1 MKFKRI
7 INEILCL
14 AMAITMF
21 SSGIVKV
28 QANDT
33 PKNKNLTQ
41 LEGVSAT
48 VSDIEDGTNFDA
60 NMAID
65 GNTASNS
72 RWSTDHGKDTNQW
85 LLINLGKQQTF
96 NTFVIF
102 NNDREGGK
110 QLIKEFKIEGS
121 NEANGTYSE
130 IYHGEAKDEGYP
142 LDYTVTLNQAVTY
155 QYVKMTVVSL
165 VDTAPYP
172 AVSLREFEIYNVEG
186 ESTTPVNTNLAL
198 KKPVETNLYNVN
210 DTAYLTDGKTETR
223 MTSSTSDIKP
233 TKENPFW
240 AYVDLGA
247 VYDMNYFSVLW
258 ESDSNYAKDF
268 NIYTTT
274 EETINDDTQWTLVK
288 EVANNTAG
296 KTSVIELEKEV
307 QGRYVK
313 LEVTAVNGYPNVS
326 ACEFEVMLK
335 DDSQQ
340 IPQDP
345 QDNVALNKT
354 GYSSSNEAEDLNANK
369 AFDGD
374 TSTRDSRWSSRV
386 GNAPHWVFVDLGET
400 KDVKTIRIYW
410 ETRKATEY
418 RIQVADTVTD
428 TTTGEGNWKD
438 VATFT
443 ERPSSTT
450 DTITLTNVEKARYVR
465 LYIDNFTAVDPD
477 GSVSWNS
484 ISIYEMEVYG
494 GTPAISMGDIGNMI
508 KVETPTKDSEKL
520 NVTLPEVEGYTVT
533 YNGTDLEQVI
543 DENLTIYTPVVDK
556 TVKVSFKIVND
567 KTEEYQFKEIEV
579 TVPGQYSVT
588 ENDNAAPEVL
598 PELQEWKGNEG
609 SFTVTDGSKIVYA
622 DDDLKSAAD
631 EMKADYED
639 LTGKTI
645 EVVKGTKAD
654 VKAGDFFFEK
664 TTDVSLGLMDE
675 GYLMEIDDFITVT
688 SETQTGAY
696 WATRTLLQALKQSDY
711 VSIPKGITRDYP
723 LYEVRGFILD
733 VGRKTFTMDYLEQLV
748 KQMSWYKM
756 NDFQVH
762 LNDNLIGLENK
773 EDPMS
778 AYSGFRLENDT
789 VKAGGKLTDANGNV
803 VTVNG
808 NEQVYQQD
816 LTSTDLWYTKEEFK
830 NFIEESREL
839 GVNIVP
845 EIDTPA
851 HSLAFTKVL
860 PDLRHGTSG
869 RQNDHLDLVDSYE
882 QCLTFVQTIFNEYLS
897 DTDPVFDSE
906 TIVHIGADEYNA
918 SSEAY
923 RKFVNDMIE
932 YVRDTNER
940 KVRVWGSFT
949 AASQGEK
956 IDTVADD
963 GTRVQINLWNFG
975 YANMD
980 EMYEN
985 GFDLI
990 NCNDGNYYIVP
1001 NAGYYYDYLNDGTM
1015 YNLDINS
1022 IGGVTIPAGDKQM
1035 VGGAFAVWNDMTD
1048 YLDNGISEWDVYD
1061 RINNLPLFAAKLWG
1075 KEELNLND
1083 ANARADKLGDAP
1095 RTNFNYEVD
1104 SETDEYMNL
1113 PMDELKDTSANEFK
1127 VSEGENA
1134 SIVEA
1139 DGKDA
1144 LELKGSTSYITTG
1157 LETAGFGN
1165 SLRVKVKRTSTS
1177 TEEQIL
1183 FESPY
1188 GSIKAVQKETGK
1200 VGFSRERFD
1209 YSFNYTLPLNEWVE
1223 LEFKNVKNRI
1233 SLYVN
1238 GELVDTIG
1246 DGEKVEGR
1254 PLLATMMFPMA
1265 TIGSKTNAF
1274 IGYVDDV
1281 RIGKDTTFTSTMSL
1295 DYALWNASAILND
1308 DNRDLLEPL
1317 IKEGKALLTQY
1328 APEESEITR
1337 LSNEINKIVEA
1348 QDFEKA
1354 DYTRVDIYKSLVED
1368 LSAFTEESAKAVTRI
1383 LDSIRY
1389 SLPVELQDTV
1399 DGYEYDLL
1407 KAIEGLETKPLTN
1420 LYYVDQSTMTAT
1432 ASSYQ
1437 QDGSK
1442 PSNVLDG
1449 NPSTM
1454 WHTAWNITTMPH
1466 WIDLELS
1473 EPTEINGLV
1482 YTPRQSG
1489 TNGNA
1494 TKYEIQVFVDGTYK
1508 TITNGTL
1515 KNDSTVKTIEF
1526 DPVTTTHIR
1535 LVYLEAT
1542 NNNGSAAE
1550 LQVVRA
1556 NINADIEGL
1565 NTAIKDAEELLAT
1578 LDKTDFTEATW
1589 TDVQNL
1595 LADAKALVSS
1605 STPDANEVAQMI
1617 YDISKR
1623 VTQLRLEGNLTELN
1637 AAIDKAES
1645 LKESDYTATSW
1656 AFMQEKLAAAKEVA
1670 KNNNALQSTI
1680 DLATAELNDAIDR
1693 LVKVDKTE
1701 LQNKLNEAK
1710 AINTSEYTKE
1720 SVAVLDKAMA
1730 EAEKVLT
1737 NANATQEEVDAA
1749 VKALED
1755 AISGLQKPADP
1766 DTPTDPEKPTD
1777 PDTPADPEKPTDE
1790 TPEEPE
1796 TPTTSDNNMM
1806 VIYAGLLLLSAMV
1819 MVVLF
1824 KKRRQEH

>member
-1 MKFKRI
+1 MKFKKI

-21 SSGIVKV
+21 SSGVVKV
-28 QANDT
+28 QAENINLALNKSVTASSDVSGQYSHLSPDKIVDGDT
-33 PKNKNLTQ
+33 GTRWSAEASPIQWVVVDLGEVYEMNYFHIIWEGGSFNMRGSAYNIYVSESNLAGGEDWGTPVVTKTDNAEIESSDSLDVSVSGRYVK
-41 LEGVSAT
+41 LEVT
-48 VSDIEDGTNFDA
+48 D
-60 NMAID
+60 ID
-65 GNTASNS
+65 G
-72 RWSTDHGKDTNQW
+72 DYG
-85 LLINLGKQQTF
+85 
-96 NTFVIF
+96 
-102 NNDREGGK
+102 NNV
-110 QLIKEFKIEGS
+110 S
-121 NEANGTYSE
+121 
-130 IYHGEAKDEGYP
+130 
-142 LDYTVTLNQAVTY
+142 
-155 QYVKMTVVSL
+155 VK
-165 VDTAPYP
+165 
-172 AVSLREFEIYNVEG
+172 EFEIYNVEG

-198 KKPVETNLYNVN
+198 KKPVGTNLYNVN
-210 DTAYLTDGKTETR
+210 DTAYLTDGKAETR

-274 EETINDDTQWTLVK
+274 EEAINDDTQWTLVK

-354 GYSSSNEAEDLNANK
+354 GYSSSNEAEGLNANK

-374 TSTRDSRWSSRV
+374 TSTRDSRWSSKV

-428 TTTGEGNWKD
+428 TTTGEGYWKD
-438 VATFT
+438 VATLT

-465 LYIDNFTAVDPD
+465 LYIDNFTSEDPD

-520 NVTLPEVEGYTVT
+520 NVTLPNVEGYTVT

-556 TVKVSFKIVND
+556 TVKVSFKIVNN

-778 AYSGFRLENDT
+778 AYSAFRLENDT
-789 VKAGGKLTDANGNV
+789 VKAGGKLIDANGNV

-830 NFIEESREL
+830 NFIQESREL

-949 AASQGEK
+949 AASKGEK

-1001 NAGYYYDYLNDGTM
+1001 NGGYYYDYLNDGTM
-1015 YNLDINS
+1015 YNLNINTIS
-1022 IGGVTIPAGDKQM
+1022 GVTIPAGDKQM

-1075 KEELNLND
+1075 KEELNLEG

-1295 DYALWNASAILND
+1295 DYALWNATTILND
-1308 DNRDLLEPL
+1308 DNRNLLEPL

-1328 APEESEITR
+1328 APEENEITR

-1437 QDGSK
+1437 KDGSK

-1454 WHTAWNITTMPH
+1454 WHTDWNITSMPH

-1494 TKYEIQVFVDGTYK
+1494 TKYEIQVLVDGTYQ
-1508 TITNGTL
+1508 TITSGTL

-1535 LVYLEAT
+1535 LVYLEAA

-1670 KNNNALQSTI
+1670 KNKNALQSTI
-1680 DLATAELNDAIDR
+1680 DLAAAELNDAIDR

-1710 AINTSEYTKE
+1710 SINTSEYTKE

>member
-1 MKFKRI
+1 
-7 INEILCL
+7 
-14 AMAITMF
+14 MAIRLF
-21 SSGIVKV
+21 SSVVVKV
-28 QANDT
+28 QAENINLALNKSVTASSDVSGQYSHLSPDKIVDGDT
-33 PKNKNLTQ
+33 GTRWSAEASPIQWVVVDLGEVYEMNYFHIIWEGGSFNMRGSAYNIYVSESNLAGGEDWGTPVVTKTDNAEIESSDSLDVSVSGRYVK
-41 LEGVSAT
+41 LEVT
-48 VSDIEDGTNFDA
+48 D
-60 NMAID
+60 ID
-65 GNTASNS
+65 G
-72 RWSTDHGKDTNQW
+72 DYG
-85 LLINLGKQQTF
+85 
-96 NTFVIF
+96 
-102 NNDREGGK
+102 NNV
-110 QLIKEFKIEGS
+110 S
-121 NEANGTYSE
+121 
-130 IYHGEAKDEGYP
+130 
-142 LDYTVTLNQAVTY
+142 
-155 QYVKMTVVSL
+155 VK
-165 VDTAPYP
+165 
-172 AVSLREFEIYNVEG
+172 EFEIYNVEN

-198 KKPVETNLYNVN
+198 KKPVGTNLYNVN
-210 DTAYLTDGKTETR
+210 DTAYLTDGKAETR

-274 EETINDDTQWTLVK
+274 EEAINDDTQWTLVK

-345 QDNVALNKT
+345 EDNVALNKT
-354 GYSSSNEAEDLNANK
+354 GYSSSNEAEGLNANK

-374 TSTRDSRWSSRV
+374 TSARDSRWSSKM

-443 ERPSSTT
+443 EHPSSTT
-450 DTITLTNVEKARYVR
+450 DTITLANVEKARYVR
-465 LYIDNFTAVDPD
+465 LYINNFTAADPD
-477 GSVSWNS
+477 GSGSWNT

-520 NVTLPEVEGYTVT
+520 NVTLPNVEGYTVT

-543 DENLTIYTPVVDK
+543 DENLKIYTPVVDK
-556 TVKVSFKIVND
+556 TVKVSFKIVNNET
-567 KTEEYQFKEIEV
+567 KEYQFKEIEV
-579 TVPGQYSVT
+579 TVPGQYSVAV
-588 ENDNAAPEVL
+588 NDNAAPEVL

-609 SFTVTDGSKIVYA
+609 SFIVTENSKIVYA
-622 DDDLKSAAD
+622 DDELKSAVD

-645 EVVKGTKAD
+645 EVVKGTKTD

-778 AYSGFRLENDT
+778 AYSAFRLENDT

-851 HSLAFTKVL
+851 HSLALTKVL
-860 PDLRHGTSG
+860 PDLRYGTSG

-897 DTDPVFDSE
+897 GTNPVFDSE

-932 YVRDTNER
+932 YVRDTKER

-949 AASQGEK
+949 QCADGEV

-1001 NAGYYYDYLNDGTM
+1001 NAGYYYDYLSDGTM

-1035 VGGAFAVWNDMTD
+1035 IGGAFAVWNDMTD

-1113 PMDELKDTSANEFK
+1113 PMDELEDTSSNEVN
-1127 VSEGENA
+1127 VSSGENA
-1134 SIVEA
+1134 SIVEV
-1139 DGKDA
+1139 DGKNA
-1144 LELKGSTSYITTG
+1144 LELKGSTSYVMTD
-1157 LETAGFGN
+1157 LETAGLDN

-1295 DYALWNASAILND
+1295 DYALWNATTILND
-1308 DNRDLLEPL
+1308 DNRNLLEPL

-1328 APEESEITR
+1328 APEENEITR

-1348 QDFEKA
+1348 QGFEKA

-1437 QDGSK
+1437 KDGSK

-1454 WHTAWNITTMPH
+1454 WHTDWNITSMPH

-1494 TKYEIQVFVDGTYK
+1494 TKYEIQVLVDGTYQ
-1508 TITNGTL
+1508 TITSGTL

-1535 LVYLEAT
+1535 LVYLEAA

-1670 KNNNALQSTI
+1670 KNKNALQSTI
-1680 DLATAELNDAIDR
+1680 DLAAAELNDAIDR

-1710 AINTSEYTKE
+1710 SINTSEYTKE

-1737 NANATQEEVDAA
+1737 NANATQKEVDAA